1 MCDTCVN
8 CQRHYSCTLISEEIL
23 KTELREILF
32 VKQSQMHIDQGGHP
46 QNRTEGNTFVKQSQ
60 MHLDLGGNPQ
70 NRTEGNNFVKQSQ
83 RHLDIGDILRT
94 ELRKILLSNN
104 HKCTLISE
112 EILKTEL
119 R

>member
-23 KTELREILF
+23 KTELREIL
-32 VKQSQMHIDQGGHP
+32 
-46 QNRTEGNTFVKQSQ
+46 FVKQSQ